1 MNKDKTLL
9 LVSDNDQHTS
19 LLKGLLSELDVKI
32 VACSPG
38 DQVESNLQQHQP
50 KLVLVA
56 ESAMAQLADISDF
69 PVLLL
74 TKGGDSVALGEFI
87 DAGVADFIF
96 TPLNK
101 SQALQ
106 VVTRQL
112 ALIDSEATRQRFIRQ
127 TLKYQELGELVGL
140 VSHEVASPLGNVNT
154 AVSFLLES
162 SEKIKANFDD
172 KKLAAPDL
180 ERFLKQT
187 HKALTMCVKNGSNAG
202 GIISSFR
209 TVAINQCMEK
219 LNQFYLHRYL
229 DDIVLTLKSKMKK
242 LPHEIHIVIGE
253 SVEMTS
259 YSGAFSQ
266 VINGLINKSIVHGF
280 DDRVA
285 GKIII
290 NAAVQTG
297 DSDGD
302 KVVINYIDNGKG
314 MDETTL
320 KGLLSKQTDNPN
332 NGLTT
337 AMLKQIVEEQM
348 QGTMQ
353 VSSSEDEGI
362 HCTLVLPQRLS

>member
-9 LVSDNDQHTS
+9 FVSDNDQHTN
-19 LLKGLLSELDVKI
+19 LLKGMLSELDVRI
-32 VACSPG
+32 VACSPSG
-38 DQVESNLQQHQP
+38 QIAAHLQQHQP
-50 KLVLVA
+50 SLVLLA
-56 ESAMAQLADISDF
+56 ESGMAQLADISDF

-74 TKGGDSVALGEFI
+74 TKGGDSVTLGEFI
-87 DAGVADFIF
+87 DRGVADFIF
-96 TPLNK
+96 TGLQK
-101 SQALQ
+101 SQVLQ

-112 ALIDSEATRQRFIRQ
+112 ALIEGEETRQRFIRQ
-127 TLKYQELGELVGL
+127 TLKLEELGELVGL
-140 VSHEVASPLGNVNT
+140 VSHEVASPLGNVST

-162 SEKIKANFDD
+162 GEKIRASFDE
-172 KKLAAPDL
+172 KKLASNDL
-180 ERFLKQT
+180 ERFLKHS

-202 GIISSFR
+202 SIISSFR
-209 TVAINQCMEK
+209 TVASNQCMEN

-259 YSGAFSQ
+259 YSGVFSQ
-266 VINGLINKSIVHGF
+266 VITGLINKSIVHAF
-280 DDRVA
+280 DNNIA

-302 KVVINYIDNGKG
+302 KVVLNYIDNGNG
-314 MDETTL
+314 MDQATL
-320 KGLLSKQTDNPN
+320 EGLLLKRSDITN

-337 AMLKQIVEEQM
+337 AMLKCIVEEQM

-353 VSSSEDEGI
+353 VSSSEGEGI
-362 HCTLVLPQRLS
+362 HCTLVLPQRLT

>member
-9 LVSDNDQHTS
+9 LVNDSDQHTS
-19 LLKGLLSELDVKI
+19 LLKGMLSELDVKL
-32 VACSPG
+32 VACSPDG
-38 DQVESNLQQHQP
+38 VVESTVKYQP
-50 KLVLVA
+50 SLVLAV
-56 ESAMAQLADISDF
+56 ESTLAQLADIVDL

-74 TKGGDSVALGEFI
+74 TEGGGSDALGEFI
-87 DAGVADFIF
+87 EQGVADFIF

-101 SQALQ
+101 FQAQ
-106 VVTRQL
+106 QAVTRQL
-112 ALIDSEATRQRFIRQ
+112 ALIDSEATKQRLVRQ

-162 SEKIKANFDD
+162 SEKIKGSFDD
-172 KKLAAPDL
+172 KKLAANDL

-209 TVAINQCMEK
+209 TVAINQCMEN

-266 VINGLINKSIVHGF
+266 VINGLINKSIIHGF

-297 DSDGD
+297 DGDGD
-302 KVVINYIDNGKG
+302 KVVLNYIDNGKG

-320 KGLLSKQTDNPN
+320 KGLLSKQTDSPS

-337 AMLKQIVEEQM
+337 AMLKRIVEEQM

-353 VSSSEDEGI
+353 VSSSEGEGI

>member
-1 MNKDKTLL
+1 MNTEKTLL
-9 LVSDNDQHTS
+9 LVSDASQDKC
-19 LLKGLLSELDVKI
+19 LLVDMLGGLKVKLI
-32 VACSPG
+32 ACSPN
-38 DQVESNLQQHQP
+38 DPVQRSVLQHQP
-50 KLVLVA
+50 SLVLLA
-56 ESAMAQLADISDF
+56 GSALVQSWTMTGL
-69 PVLLL
+69 PLLLL
-74 TKGGDSVALGEFI
+74 TDGVDTAALGQYI
-87 DAGVADFIF
+87 DNGVADFLF
-96 TPLNK
+96 APLHK
-101 SQALQ
+101 SQVMQ

-112 ALIDSEATRQRFIRQ
+112 DLLEGEAIRQKVVRQ
-127 TLKYQELGELVGL
+127 TLKFEELGELVGL
-140 VSHEVASPLGNVNT
+140 ISHEVAAPLGNVNT

-162 SEKIKANFDD
+162 SEKIRVSFDE
-172 KKLAAPDL
+172 KKLAANDL
-180 ERFLKQT
+180 ERFLKQL

-209 TVAINQCMEK
+209 TVATNQCLEK

-259 YSGAFSQ
+259 YSGVFSQ
-266 VINGLINKSIVHGF
+266 VITGLINKSIVHAF
-280 DDRVA
+280 DNNIG

-302 KVVINYIDNGKG
+302 KVVLNYIDNGKG
-314 MDETTL
+314 MDKATL
-320 KGLLSKQTDNPN
+320 EGLLLKRSDSPK

-337 AMLKQIVEEQM
+337 AMLQRIVEEQM

-353 VSSSEDEGI
+353 VSSSEGEGI
-362 HCTLVLPQRLS
+362 HCTLVLPQRLI